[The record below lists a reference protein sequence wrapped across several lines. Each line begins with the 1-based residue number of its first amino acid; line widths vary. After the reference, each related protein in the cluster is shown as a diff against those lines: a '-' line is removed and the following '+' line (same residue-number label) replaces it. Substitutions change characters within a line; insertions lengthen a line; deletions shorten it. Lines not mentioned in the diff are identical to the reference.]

1 MFITLSGVLL
11 IFLLL
16 YTLPIYLI
24 PLFSSLLTNY
34 YFIVD
39 SLSFWLSFLVLVL
52 IFARALVVPN
62 LIRAFLL
69 ILFLLTLS
77 CYLVFNSSELL
88 RLYVAYE
95 LSLVPILYI
104 IIKGGDYPDR
114 SLRACFMLIYTSV
127 FSFPFMVYVISS
139 MLAGGSCSFLLY
151 TYYSWGFSPY
161 VVVLAYSTF
170 LVKLPIY
177 GLHYWLPMAHVEAPT
192 YGSMILAGLLLKM
205 GGCGLFRIRVFI
217 ANEVFNQY
225 FVSYLLFSMVFS
237 SLVCCVQSDF
247 KRLVAYSSVAH
258 IIVVALAVV
267 LSSNLRIR
275 AFIIVMVAHGVSSPL
290 LFILVGVLYQ
300 IYGSRILVLYRGL
313 MSSIPIVSLF
323 LVLCFVLSV
332 PVPPSL
338 AFLGEVQFATSLV
351 HFYWVSIVVI
361 LLFVFLGVLYN
372 LLWLG
377 SVFGPSESFYFMN
390 TAAWFSIRDFF
401 VMLMLVFLS
410 CFILFFLI

>member
-1 MFITLSGVLL
+1 
-11 IFLLL
+11 
-16 YTLPIYLI
+16 
-24 PLFSSLLTNY
+24 
-34 YFIVD
+34 
-39 SLSFWLSFLVLVL
+39 
-52 IFARALVVPN
+52 
-62 LIRAFLL
+62 
-69 ILFLLTLS
+69 
-77 CYLVFNSSELL
+77 
-88 RLYVAYE
+88 
-95 LSLVPILYI
+95 
-104 IIKGGDYPDR
+104 
-114 SLRACFMLIYTSV
+114 
-127 FSFPFMVYVISS
+127 
-139 MLAGGSCSFLLY
+139 
-151 TYYSWGFSPY
+151 
-161 VVVLAYSTF
+161 
-170 LVKLPIY
+170 
-177 GLHYWLPMAHVEAPT
+177 MAHVEAPT

-351 HFYWVSIVVI
+351 HFY
-361 LLFVFLGVLYN
+361 
-372 LLWLG
+372 
-377 SVFGPSESFYFMN
+377 
-390 TAAWFSIRDFF
+390 
-401 VMLMLVFLS
+401 
-410 CFILFFLI
+410 